1 MAGGNASGSGEARTP
16 RSKTRPPPTF
26 YLPLNITLYVCLLA
40 NGLAAF
46 FAPIQDCDEIFNF
59 WEPAHYVQHGYGLQ
73 TWEYSPVYSIRSW
86 LYVSLHAAVG
96 KLGSL
101 FVNSK
106 TAEFYFIRVFLAV
119 FCAACQTRLYSSIS
133 RSINPRMGLIFITI
147 VVFSPGIFHAST
159 AFLPSTF
166 TMYTSM
172 LGLAA
177 FLDLQKGGP
186 KIAQGI
192 MWFAFGAIV
201 GWPFAGALILPLIA
215 EEAVIAVFS
224 GSLGS
229 FSLAVLDGA
238 LRCLGIAALEIAV
251 DYAFFRKL
259 VLVPWNIVAYNVF
272 GGQGKGPDI
281 FGVEPWTFYIRNLLL
296 NFNVWFILALLTA
309 PLLLLQVLFSSQ
321 PSSVQKFVRSITL
334 ASPFYM
340 WFGIFTAQAHK
351 EERFMYPAYPFLA
364 LNAALSFHLILTY
377 LGSSNPKE
385 IVGRIPTKLKLI
397 ASLFVVMLAVN
408 AGMLRILGMVTAYN
422 APLKVLEPLQQVDVA
437 QTGSS
442 VCIGKEWYRFP
453 SSYFLPQDMRAKF
466 IRSEFRGLLPGEFP
480 ESISPLGRLEGA
492 SQIPSGMNDLNI
504 EDPDKYVDVSECS
517 FLIDSYFPGREATE
531 LEPHYV
537 LDDSEWKA
545 LSCASFLDTAQTGL
559 LGRLIW
565 VPDLPFIPAKFQRKW
580 GQYCLLQRQATGG
593 VI

>member
-1 MAGGNASGSGEARTP
+1 MAGVKSSSAGESHTP
-16 RSKTRPPPTF
+16 GAKKRPPPSPF

-46 FAPIQDCDEIFNF
+46 LAPIQDCDEIFNF
-59 WEPAHYVQHGYGLQ
+59 WEPAHYLQHGYGLQ

-86 LYVSLHAAVG
+86 LYVSLHAFVG

-101 FVNSK
+101 FVHSK
-106 TAEFYFIRVFLAV
+106 TSEFYVIRVFLAI
-119 FCAACQTRLYSSIS
+119 FCAACQTRLYSSIC
-133 RSINPRMGLIFITI
+133 RSLNPRIGLLFLM
-147 VVFSPGIFHAST
+147 VVIFSPGMFHAST

-177 FLDLQKGGP
+177 FLDLKGGP

-192 MWFAFGAIV
+192 MWFSLGAIV
-201 GWPFAGALILPLIA
+201 GWPFAGALIVPLLASEGIISILSGSIGSLLF
-215 EEAVIAVFS
+215 AVI
-224 GSLGS
+224 
-229 FSLAVLDGA
+229 DGA
-238 LRCLGIAALEIAV
+238 MRCLAIAALEVAV

-259 VLVPWNIVAYNVF
+259 VLVPWNIVAYNIF
-272 GGQGKGPDI
+272 GGQGKGPEI

-296 NFNVWFILALLTA
+296 NFNVWFVLAMLAA
-309 PLLLLQVLFSSQ
+309 PLLVLQVIFSSP
-321 PSSVQKFVRSITL
+321 PSAVQKFMRSITL
-334 ASPFYM
+334 TAPFYM
-340 WFGIFTAQAHK
+340 WFAIFTIQPHK

-377 LGSSNPKE
+377 LGSSNPRE
-385 IVGRIPTKLKLI
+385 LMGRVPTKLKLI
-397 ASLFVVMLAVN
+397 AASSVVLLALN

-422 APLKVLEPLQQVDVA
+422 APLKVFEPLQQVDITL
-437 QTGSS
+437 TGNS

-480 ESISPLGRLEGA
+480 ESSNPLGRLEGA
-492 SQIPSGMNDLNI
+492 SKIPSGMNDLNL
-504 EDPDKYVDVSECS
+504 EDPSKYTDISECS
-517 FLIDSYFPGREATE
+517 FLIDSYFPGREETE
-531 LEPHYV
+531 LEPHYI
-537 LDDSEWKA
+537 LQDTQWET
-545 LSCASFLDTAQTGL
+545 LSCATFLDTAQTGL

-565 VPDLPFIPAKFQRKW
+565 VPNLPFIPDQFQRKW
-580 GQYCLLQRQATGG
+580 GQYCLLQRKAESDI
-593 VI
+593 V